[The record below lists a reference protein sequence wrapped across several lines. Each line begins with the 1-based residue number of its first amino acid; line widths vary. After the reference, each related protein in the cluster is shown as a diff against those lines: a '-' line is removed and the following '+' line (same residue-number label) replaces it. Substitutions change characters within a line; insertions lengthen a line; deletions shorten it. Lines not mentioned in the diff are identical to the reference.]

1 MKVSDYVISVI
12 KELGIK
18 HVFILPGGGAMHLID
33 SLGKSDIK
41 HITVLH
47 EQAGAIAAQAYA
59 MYTNELAVEIV
70 TSGPGGTNAITGC
83 ASAWAESIPVLFISG
98 QAKRETLIRNSGLRQ
113 SGSQEVNILA
123 MVKSITKFSAQILEP
138 QDIVYNIQKAIT
150 IAISGRPGPVWLD
163 IPVDV
168 QGSEIIAPVET
179 FTPVSCYYEPKQI
192 HMADNVN
199 KTLQLLK
206 DSQKPIILA
215 GYGIQASAAEDEFHK
230 LVRILG
236 IPVLT
241 TWKAIGLMTEDDPLY
256 IGRPGKIGQRGA
268 NFAQQNCDL
277 IICIGARLDMEQI
290 AFNPRHFA
298 FKAKKVIVDVDHAEM
313 NKLDMDIDVR
323 IIRDAGEF
331 ISALLPQSHPIPRP
345 AWLKRCQEWKEKY
358 PVSLPEYRYGGQSL
372 FINLYSFMEDLS
384 DISPNDSVLVPGSSG
399 QGVEVFMQGWKVK
412 EGQNFVFAPGLGA
425 MGFDIPMALGAA
437 VASDKQVI
445 CITGDGGFQLNI
457 QDLETIHRLQ
467 LPVKF
472 FVLSNGGYGSIM
484 SMQRNYFE
492 GRYVGSNPES
502 GLTFPDFAKIAD
514 AYQFSFYRIR
524 TNLKIKET
532 LKKVL
537 DTPGPVI
544 CEVICDPMQQQQPR
558 VSSVINP
565 DGTIESKPM
574 EDLFPF
580 LPRDEFEENMV

>member
-18 HVFILPGGGAMHLID
+18 HVFILQGGGAMHLID

-41 HITVLH
+41 AITVLH

-168 QGSEIIAPVET
+168 QGSDITTAET
-179 FTPVSCYYEPKQI
+179 FTPVNCYYEPKQI

-199 KTLQLLK
+199 KTLQLLE
-206 DSQKPIILA
+206 DSQRPIILA
-215 GYGIQASAAEDEFHK
+215 GYGIQASAAEEEFTK
-230 LVRILG
+230 LVKILG

-268 NFAQQNCDL
+268 NFAQQNADL

-290 AFNPRHFA
+290 AFNPQHFA
-298 FKAKKVIVDVDHAEM
+298 FKAKKVIVEIDHAEM
-313 NKLDMDIDVR
+313 NKLEMDIDVR
-323 IIRDAGEF
+323 IIRYAGEF
-331 ISALLPQSHPIPRP
+331 ISAILPQSHPIHRP
-345 AWLKRCQEWKEKY
+345 KWLKRCQDWKVKY
-358 PVSLPEYRYGGQSL
+358 PVSLPEYRYGEL
-372 FINLYSFMEDLS
+372 LHINLYSFMEDLS
-384 DISPNDSVLVPGSSG
+384 DISPSDSVLVPGSSG

-412 EGQNFVFAPGLGA
+412 DGQKFVFAPGLGA
-425 MGFDIPMALGAA
+425 MGFDIPLALGAS
-437 VASDKQVI
+437 VASGKQVI

-457 QDLETIHRLQ
+457 QDLETIHRLN
-467 LPVKF
+467 LPIKF

-492 GRYVGSNPES
+492 GRYVGSNKES
-502 GLTFPDFAKIAD
+502 GLTFPDFAKIAE
-514 AYQFSFYRIR
+514 AYQFTFYKIM

-532 LKKVL
+532 LKKIIE
-537 DTPGPVI
+537 TPGPVI
-544 CEVICDPMQQQQPR
+544 CEVVCHPMQQQQPR

-565 DGTIESKPM
+565 DGSIESRPM

-580 LPRDEFEENMV
+580 LPRDEFEENML

>member
-41 HITVLH
+41 AITVLH

-168 QGSEIIAPVET
+168 QGSDITTAET
-179 FTPVSCYYEPKQI
+179 FTPINCYYEPKQI

-199 KTLQLLK
+199 KTLQLLEN
-206 DSQKPIILA
+206 SQRPIILA
-215 GYGIQASAAEDEFHK
+215 GYGIQASAAEEEFSK
-230 LVRILG
+230 LVKILG

-268 NFAQQNCDL
+268 NFAQQNSDL

-290 AFNPRHFA
+290 AFNPGHFA
-298 FKAKKVIVDVDHAEM
+298 FKAKKVIVDIDHAEM

-331 ISALLPQSHPIPRP
+331 ISAMLPQSHPIHRP
-345 AWLKRCQEWKEKY
+345 KWLKRCQDWKVKY
-358 PVSLPEYRYGGQSL
+358 PVSLPEYRYGEL
-372 FINLYSFMEDLS
+372 LHINLYSFMEDLS
-384 DISPNDSVLVPGSSG
+384 DISPSDSVLVPGSSG

-412 EGQNFVFAPGLGA
+412 DGQKFVFAPGLGA

-437 VASDKQVI
+437 VASGKQVI

-457 QDLETIHRLQ
+457 QDLETIHRLN
-467 LPVKF
+467 LPIKF
-472 FVLSNGGYGSIM
+472 FVLSNGGFGSIM

-492 GRYVGSNPES
+492 GRYVGSNKES
-502 GLTFPDFAKIAD
+502 GLTFPDFAKIAE
-514 AYQFSFYRIR
+514 AYQFTFYKIM

-532 LKKVL
+532 LKKIIE
-537 DTPGPVI
+537 TPGPVI
-544 CEVICDPMQQQQPR
+544 CEVVCDPMQQQQPR

-565 DGTIESKPM
+565 DGSIESRPM

-580 LPRDEFEENMV
+580 LPRDEFEENML